1 MDISYFIFDTSI
13 GGGKVVF
20 HHCTNV
26 LEDILRSHTHAM
38 GLDLLENIIAQVIG
52 PFILSNTV
60 SRMSIG
66 QEVEA
71 VGGGVDS
78 LTWNLHVAKYYTHY
92 SIVYVSQGIAILG
105 GMHIVR

>member
-1 MDISYFIFDTSI
+1 MDISYYIFDTSI
-13 GGGKVVF
+13 GGGDKVVF

-26 LEDILRSHTHAM
+26 LEDLLRSHTHAM

-71 VGGGVDS
+71 VGGGVGING
-78 LTWNLHVAKYYTHY
+78 LTWNLNVAKYYTHY
-92 SIVYVSQGIAILG
+92 SIVYVSRGIAIS
-105 GMHIVR
+105 